1 MDNSSPI
8 YTEFLPISRADME
21 ARGWDQLDFVVVG
34 GDAYVDHPSFGT
46 AIISRLLEA
55 EGYKVGVLAQP
66 RYSDCEDFKR
76 FGRPKYGFFIGGGN
90 VDSMVSHYSVAKI
103 PRAEDEYSPGGIGGA
118 RPDRS
123 ATVYTRLAKEAYP
136 DLPVIL
142 GGLEASLRRFA
153 HYDYWLDTV
162 LPSIAEDSGADL
174 ISFGMGE
181 HQTVEIAR
189 RLAAGEPVESITD
202 VDGTCYLT
210 DFDHLPEKY
219 VECAG
224 FRKVASDKVAYAK
237 ACRIQMDNQDVV
249 SGQIIVQKQSEKYLV
264 QNIPA
269 KPLVRWELDKVYAL
283 PYTRRYHP
291 IYESMGGVPAIRE
304 VQFSIIQ
311 NRGCFGGC
319 NFCAIQLHQG
329 RRVTSRSADSI
340 VAEAER
346 MTHEPDFKGY
356 IHDIGGP
363 TANFRFPSCREQ
375 MLRGM
380 CNGGKHCLAPTTCSH
395 MIVDHS
401 DYLKILRRVREL
413 PGVKKVFIR
422 SGIRFDYLM
431 ADPDDT
437 FFKELVEYH
446 VSGQLKVAPEHCAP
460 NTLAYMGKP
469 PIETFN
475 KFKDKFYELSRKAG
489 KKQYLVPYL
498 MSSHPGSTLKDAVY
512 LAEYLY
518 KNHMRPEQVQDFYP
532 TPGTVSTCMFYTGLD
547 PYTLKPVFVEK
558 TAEGKALQRALLQYY
573 EPRNAEK
580 VIKALKMTHRED
592 LIPLLVPA
600 EGRIAVQRSA
610 RRAEAADV
618 TIHGDGTYTVQVD
631 KTGPLADKEQTEDPS
646 GKTDSRSQ
654 AITFTR
660 TDPDVTNV
668 NFGYAED
675 YTVSGTVYYDKDR
688 SETLNN
694 GEPGFDG
701 VTVNLLDEAGA
712 TVATTT
718 TKADG
723 TYSFAK
729 LPAGKYTVKVEP
741 SDLLKKLEQTED
753 PDGTKDHTSGVVQ
766 VSHDNPSVT
775 NVNFGYAT
783 NYTIKG
789 TIYRDADRSESLEDG
804 EKLYEGVTVDLLDA
818 SGNVVATTTTDA
830 HGAYAF
836 TNLEEGTY
844 KVRDRKSV
852 V

>member
-1 MDNSSPI
+1 MCIRD
-8 YTEFLPISRADME
+8 
-21 ARGWDQLDFVVVG
+21 
-34 GDAYVDHPSFGT
+34 
-46 AIISRLLEA
+46 
-55 EGYKVGVLAQP
+55 
-66 RYSDCEDFKR
+66 R
-76 FGRPKYGFFIGGGN
+76 FGKPKYGFFIGGGN

-103 PRAEDEYSPGGIGGA
+103 PRAEDEYSPGGKGGA

-123 ATVYTRLAKEAYP
+123 ATVYTKLAKEAYP

-162 LPSIAEDSGADL
+162 LPSIAESSGADI

-189 RLAAGEPVESITD
+189 RLAAGEPVEQITD

-210 DFDHLPEKY
+210 DFDHLPERY

-224 FRKVASDKVAYAK
+224 FKKVASDKTAYAK

-291 IYESMGGVPAIRE
+291 IYEAMGGVPAIRE

-340 VAEAER
+340 VEEAER

-356 IHDIGGP
+356 IHDVGGP

-475 KFKDKFYELSRKAG
+475 KFKDKFYELSKKAG

-558 TAEGKALQRALLQYY
+558 TPEGKALQRALLQYY

-580 VIKALKMTHRED
+580 VVKALRMTHRED

-600 EGRIAVQRSA
+600 EGRRAVQRSA
-610 RRAEAADV
+610 RRADSPEV
-618 TIHGDGTYTVQVD
+618 TIHNDGTYTVRPNQKGKGKPAHGPNRTAAPAGRQPSPGARFAPHSAPGHKPKKNQQKENATW
-631 KTGPLADKEQTEDPS
+631 KTG
-646 GKTDSRSQ
+646 
-654 AITFTR
+654 
-660 TDPDVTNV
+660 
-668 NFGYAED
+668 
-675 YTVSGTVYYDKDR
+675 
-688 SETLNN
+688 
-694 GEPGFDG
+694 
-701 VTVNLLDEAGA
+701 
-712 TVATTT
+712 
-718 TKADG
+718 
-723 TYSFAK
+723 
-729 LPAGKYTVKVEP
+729 
-741 SDLLKKLEQTED
+741 KK
-753 PDGTKDHTSGVVQ
+753 K
-766 VSHDNPSVT
+766 
-775 NVNFGYAT
+775 
-783 NYTIKG
+783 K
-789 TIYRDADRSESLEDG
+789 
-804 EKLYEGVTVDLLDA
+804 
-818 SGNVVATTTTDA
+818 
-830 HGAYAF
+830 
-836 TNLEEGTY
+836 
-844 KVRDRKSV
+844 
-852 V
+852 

>member
-1 MDNSSPI
+1 MNDTTYTP
-8 YTEFLPISRADME
+8 YTEFLPICRADME

-55 EGYKVGVLAQP
+55 EGYRVGVLAQP
-66 RYSDCEDFKR
+66 RYTDCEDFKR

-103 PRAEDEYSPGGIGGA
+103 PRAEDEYSPGGRAGA

-123 ATVYTRLAKEAYP
+123 ATVYTRLAKQAYP
-136 DLPVIL
+136 DLPVVL

-162 LPSIAEDSGADL
+162 LPSIAEDAGCDL

-189 RLAAGEPVESITD
+189 RLAAGEPIESITD
-202 VDGTCYLT
+202 VAGTCYMT
-210 DFDHLPEKY
+210 DFEHLPERY

-224 FRKVASDKVAYAK
+224 YKKVAADKVAYAK

-249 SGQIIVQKQSEKYLV
+249 GGQIIVQKQSEKYLV
-264 QNIPA
+264 QNLPA

-291 IYESMGGVPAIRE
+291 IYEPMGGVPAIRE

-356 IHDIGGP
+356 IHDVGGP
-363 TANFRFPSCREQ
+363 TANFRFPSCGQQ
-375 MLRGM
+375 MKKGM
-380 CNGGKHCLAPTTCSH
+380 CTGGKHCLAPQPCPH
-395 MIVDHS
+395 LIVDHK
-401 DYLKILRRVREL
+401 DYLNILRRLRAL
-413 PGVKKVFIR
+413 PGVKKVFVR

-431 ADPDDT
+431 ADPDET
-437 FFKELVEYH
+437 FF
-446 VSGQLKVAPEHCAP
+446 
-460 NTLAYMGKP
+460 GKP
-469 PIETFN
+469 PIEVFN
-475 KFKDKFYELSRKAG
+475 RFKDKFYELSRRAG

-580 VIKALKMTHRED
+580 VVKALKMTHRED

-600 EGRIAVQRSA
+600 AGRRAVQRTA
-610 RRAEAADV
+610 RKAAARDV
-618 TIHGDGTYTVQVD
+618 TIHSDGSYTVHP
-631 KTGPLADKEQTEDPS
+631 GARFAP
-646 GKTDSRSQ
+646 
-654 AITFTR
+654 R
-660 TDPDVTNV
+660 TKPN
-668 NFGYAED
+668 
-675 YTVSGTVYYDKDR
+675 
-688 SETLNN
+688 
-694 GEPGFDG
+694 
-701 VTVNLLDEAGA
+701 
-712 TVATTT
+712 
-718 TKADG
+718 
-723 TYSFAK
+723 
-729 LPAGKYTVKVEP
+729 
-741 SDLLKKLEQTED
+741 KK
-753 PDGTKDHTSGVVQ
+753 
-766 VSHDNPSVT
+766 
-775 NVNFGYAT
+775 
-783 NYTIKG
+783 KG
-789 TIYRDADRSESLEDG
+789 
-804 EKLYEGVTVDLLDA
+804 
-818 SGNVVATTTTDA
+818 N
-830 HGAYAF
+830 
-836 TNLEEGTY
+836 
-844 KVRDRKSV
+844 KSK
-852 V
+852 

>member
-66 RYSDCEDFKR
+66 RYTDCEDFKR
-76 FGRPKYGFFIGGGN
+76 FGKPKYGFFIGGGN

-103 PRAEDEYSPGGIGGA
+103 PRAEDEYSPGGKAGA

-123 ATVYTRLAKEAYP
+123 ATVYTRLAKQAYP

-189 RLAAGEPVESITD
+189 RLAAGEPVETITD
-202 VDGTCYLT
+202 VNGTCYLT
-210 DFDHLPEKY
+210 DFDHLPQRY

-224 FRKVASDKVAYAK
+224 FKKVASDKTAYAK

-269 KPLVRWELDKVYAL
+269 KPLVRGELDKVYAL

-469 PIETFN
+469 PIQTFN

-498 MSSHPGSTLKDAVY
+498 MSSHPGSTLSDAVY

-600 EGRIAVQRSA
+600 EGRRAVQRSA
-610 RRAEAADV
+610 RRAEPAEV
-618 TIHGDGTYTVQVD
+618 TIHNDGTYTVRPNKGRGGRNQSRGTAPARTAGGRQPSPGARFAPNGTAPRKPKND
-631 KTGPLADKEQTEDPS
+631 QQKENTAWKTS
-646 GKTDSRSQ
+646 
-654 AITFTR
+654 
-660 TDPDVTNV
+660 
-668 NFGYAED
+668 
-675 YTVSGTVYYDKDR
+675 
-688 SETLNN
+688 
-694 GEPGFDG
+694 
-701 VTVNLLDEAGA
+701 
-712 TVATTT
+712 
-718 TKADG
+718 
-723 TYSFAK
+723 
-729 LPAGKYTVKVEP
+729 
-741 SDLLKKLEQTED
+741 KK
-753 PDGTKDHTSGVVQ
+753 K
-766 VSHDNPSVT
+766 
-775 NVNFGYAT
+775 
-783 NYTIKG
+783 K
-789 TIYRDADRSESLEDG
+789 
-804 EKLYEGVTVDLLDA
+804 
-818 SGNVVATTTTDA
+818 
-830 HGAYAF
+830 
-836 TNLEEGTY
+836 
-844 KVRDRKSV
+844 
-852 V
+852 

>member
-1 MDNSSPI
+1 
-8 YTEFLPISRADME
+8 
-21 ARGWDQLDFVVVG
+21 
-34 GDAYVDHPSFGT
+34 
-46 AIISRLLEA
+46 
-55 EGYKVGVLAQP
+55 
-66 RYSDCEDFKR
+66 
-76 FGRPKYGFFIGGGN
+76 
-90 VDSMVSHYSVAKI
+90 
-103 PRAEDEYSPGGIGGA
+103 
-118 RPDRS
+118 
-123 ATVYTRLAKEAYP
+123 
-136 DLPVIL
+136 
-142 GGLEASLRRFA
+142 
-153 HYDYWLDTV
+153 
-162 LPSIAEDSGADL
+162 
-174 ISFGMGE
+174 
-181 HQTVEIAR
+181 
-189 RLAAGEPVESITD
+189 VESITD

-210 DFDHLPEKY
+210 DFDHLPERY

-224 FRKVASDKVAYAK
+224 FKKVASDKTAYAK

-269 KPLVRWELDKVYAL
+269 KPLVRWELDQVYAL

-291 IYESMGGVPAIRE
+291 IYEDMGGVPAIRE

-380 CNGGKHCLAPTTCSH
+380 CNGGKHCLAPQTCSH

-475 KFKDKFYELSRKAG
+475 KFKDKFYELSKKAG

-580 VIKALKMTHRED
+580 VVKALRMTHRED

-600 EGRIAVQRSA
+600 EGRRAVQRSA

-618 TIHGDGTYTVQVD
+618 TIHQ
-631 KTGPLADKEQTEDPS
+631 
-646 GKTDSRSQ
+646 
-654 AITFTR
+654 
-660 TDPDVTNV
+660 
-668 NFGYAED
+668 
-675 YTVSGTVYYDKDR
+675 
-688 SETLNN
+688 
-694 GEPGFDG
+694 
-701 VTVNLLDEAGA
+701 
-712 TVATTT
+712 
-718 TKADG
+718 DG
-723 TYSFAK
+723 TYSVRPHSGKTQPGNRRGGHAAPVSRAAGGRQPSPGARFAPNGTHK
-729 LPAGKYTVKVEP
+729 PKNNQQKENATWKT
-741 SDLLKKLEQTED
+741 SKK
-753 PDGTKDHTSGVVQ
+753 K
-766 VSHDNPSVT
+766 
-775 NVNFGYAT
+775 
-783 NYTIKG
+783 K
-789 TIYRDADRSESLEDG
+789 
-804 EKLYEGVTVDLLDA
+804 
-818 SGNVVATTTTDA
+818 
-830 HGAYAF
+830 
-836 TNLEEGTY
+836 
-844 KVRDRKSV
+844 
-852 V
+852 

>member
-1 MDNSSPI
+1 MNETTYTP
-8 YTEFLPISRADME
+8 YTEFLPICRADME

-55 EGYKVGVLAQP
+55 EGYRVGVLAQP
-66 RYSDCEDFKR
+66 RYTDCEDFKR

-103 PRAEDEYSPGGIGGA
+103 PRAEDEYSPGGKAGA

-123 ATVYTRLAKEAYP
+123 ATVYTRLAKQAYP

-162 LPSIAEDSGADL
+162 LPSIAEDAGCDL

-189 RLAAGEPVESITD
+189 RLAAGEPIASITD
-202 VDGTCYLT
+202 VAGTCYMT
-210 DFDHLPEKY
+210 DFDHLPERY

-224 FRKVASDKVAYAK
+224 YKKVASDKVAYAK

-264 QNIPA
+264 QNLPA

-291 IYESMGGVPAIRE
+291 IYEAMGGVPAIRE

-375 MLRGM
+375 MLKGM
-380 CNGGKHCLAPTTCSH
+380 CTGGKHCLAPQACPH
-395 MIVDHS
+395 LIVDHS
-401 DYLKILRRVREL
+401 DYLKILRRVRQL
-413 PGVKKVFIR
+413 PGVKKVFVR

-431 ADPDDT
+431 ADPDET
-437 FFKELVEYH
+437 FFKELVEHH

-469 PIETFN
+469 PIEVFN
-475 KFKDKFYELSRKAG
+475 RFKDKFYELSRRAG

-580 VIKALKMTHRED
+580 VVKALKMTHRED

-600 EGRIAVQRSA
+600 AGRRAVQRSA
-610 RRAEAADV
+610 RKAAPRDV
-618 TIHGDGTYTVQVD
+618 TIHPDGHYTVHP
-631 KTGPLADKEQTEDPS
+631 GARFAP
-646 GKTDSRSQ
+646 
-654 AITFTR
+654 R
-660 TDPDVTNV
+660 TKPNH
-668 NFGYAED
+668 
-675 YTVSGTVYYDKDR
+675 K
-688 SETLNN
+688 NN
-694 GEPGFDG
+694 
-701 VTVNLLDEAGA
+701 
-712 TVATTT
+712 
-718 TKADG
+718 
-723 TYSFAK
+723 
-729 LPAGKYTVKVEP
+729 
-741 SDLLKKLEQTED
+741 KK
-753 PDGTKDHTSGVVQ
+753 
-766 VSHDNPSVT
+766 
-775 NVNFGYAT
+775 
-783 NYTIKG
+783 KG
-789 TIYRDADRSESLEDG
+789 N
-804 EKLYEGVTVDLLDA
+804 K
-818 SGNVVATTTTDA
+818 NQ
-830 HGAYAF
+830 
-836 TNLEEGTY
+836 
-844 KVRDRKSV
+844 
-852 V
+852 

>member
-1 MDNSSPI
+1 MDNSSSKI

-66 RYSDCEDFKR
+66 RYTDCEDFKR
-76 FGRPKYGFFIGGGN
+76 FGKPKYGFFIGGGN

-103 PRAEDEYSPGGIGGA
+103 PRAEDEYSPGGKGGA

-123 ATVYTRLAKEAYP
+123 ATVYTKLAKEAYP

-153 HYDYWLDTV
+153 HYDYWMDTV
-162 LPSIAEDSGADL
+162 LPSIAESSGADI

-189 RLAAGEPVESITD
+189 RLAAGEPVEQITD

-210 DFDHLPEKY
+210 DFDHLPERY

-224 FRKVASDKVAYAK
+224 FKKVASDKTAYAK

-291 IYESMGGVPAIRE
+291 IYEAMGGVPAIRE

-329 RRVTSRSADSI
+329 R
-340 VAEAER
+340 
-346 MTHEPDFKGY
+346 
-356 IHDIGGP
+356 
-363 TANFRFPSCREQ
+363 
-375 MLRGM
+375 
-380 CNGGKHCLAPTTCSH
+380 NGGKHCLAPTTCSH

-475 KFKDKFYELSRKAG
+475 KFKDKFYELSKKAG

-558 TAEGKALQRALLQYY
+558 TPEGKALQRALLQYY

-580 VIKALKMTHRED
+580 VVKALRMTHRED

-600 EGRIAVQRSA
+600 EGRRAVQRSA
-610 RRAEAADV
+610 RRADSPEV
-618 TIHGDGTYTVQVD
+618 TIHNDGTYTVRPNQKGKGKPAHGPNRTAAPAGRQPSPGARFAPHSAPGHKPKKNQQKENTSW
-631 KTGPLADKEQTEDPS
+631 KTG
-646 GKTDSRSQ
+646 
-654 AITFTR
+654 
-660 TDPDVTNV
+660 
-668 NFGYAED
+668 
-675 YTVSGTVYYDKDR
+675 
-688 SETLNN
+688 
-694 GEPGFDG
+694 
-701 VTVNLLDEAGA
+701 
-712 TVATTT
+712 
-718 TKADG
+718 TK
-723 TYSFAK
+723 
-729 LPAGKYTVKVEP
+729 
-741 SDLLKKLEQTED
+741 KK
-753 PDGTKDHTSGVVQ
+753 
-766 VSHDNPSVT
+766 
-775 NVNFGYAT
+775 
-783 NYTIKG
+783 
-789 TIYRDADRSESLEDG
+789 
-804 EKLYEGVTVDLLDA
+804 
-818 SGNVVATTTTDA
+818 
-830 HGAYAF
+830 
-836 TNLEEGTY
+836 
-844 KVRDRKSV
+844 
-852 V
+852 